1 MKILF
6 QTKMAQTCEKSVNV
20 DVTSS
25 SSIMQEFQV
34 PEDNKQ
40 AKDGKAECSVAAS
53 AMPTSS
59 SNQADSGYNISQA
72 VELHYQ

>member
-40 AKDGKAECSVAAS
+40 AKDGKAESSVA

-59 SNQADSGYNISQA
+59 SNQADAGYNISQA